1 MWERQVLCHP
11 LCENDD
17 KEDCDGEVG
26 VDEDDMLM
34 VIMMIVAKDEIS
46 VRRFTWALAGCGWVR
61 RDAQSS
67 FC

>member
-26 VDEDDMLM
+26 VDEDGD
-34 VIMMIVAKDEIS
+34 DEDGVGEDGEDCQLQRCTSIS
-46 VRRFTWALAGCGWVR
+46 AEAFQLDGG
-61 RDAQSS
+61 
-67 FC
+67 

>member
-26 VDEDDMLM
+26 ASKVTEDSINIAAQLPKLVRALTGVDMEQTMLA
-34 VIMMIVAKDEIS
+34 IAD
-46 VRRFTWALAGCGWVR
+46 
-61 RDAQSS
+61 
-67 FC
+67 

>member
-26 VDEDDMLM
+26 VDEDGD
-34 VIMMIVAKDEIS
+34 DEDG
-46 VRRFTWALAGCGWVR
+46 VVGGW
-61 RDAQSS
+61 
-67 FC
+67 